1 MNSIQTLVLVRRT
14 VLPAPLILLLSL
26 SVLIGCEKSDDD
38 SKKSKPKNSWDEM
51 RWDEGEWG
59 SVAPRSYRISIA

>member
-1 MNSIQTLVLVRRT
+1 MNSIHTVVRVRRI
-14 VLPAPLILLLSL
+14 VLPALLILVLSL
-26 SVLIGCEKSDDD
+26 SVLTGCGKSGDD

-59 SVAPRSYRISIA
+59 AIESRPHRISIA